1 MSCPPAEQL
10 LDAALGLLEADEL
23 AALTQHL
30 EICAVCRAHRA
41 ALSAEQAVLHDFYAR
56 PVPSEAA
63 LEQSIIASM
72 SSSPHQRR
80 RVSPMKTIAI
90 AAGLCLAVVGGVLA
104 YRTQVS
110 EEKPGVQQAQAT
122 EQTVPPQRPDES
134 WEEYVRK
141 NQAALEKAGLM
152 EASAA
157 EQRDELV
164 MLVEAAERLKD
175 VELLTQAQTKLRLV
189 QVDKE
194 LGEATVL
201 LDRMGLPALHDEG
214 PSTEA
219 YDRIYENRFV
229 RAAESPLSTF
239 SIDVD
244 RASYANVRRF
254 IQQGQKPPPDAV
266 RIEELVNA
274 FRYSDPS
281 PGLKEQHPLAIDVQV
296 AGCPWQPEHRLVR
309 VALKGKELPAE
320 QRPASNLV
328 FLIDVSGSMNHQNK
342 LPLVQK
348 ALRQL
353 VYQLDERDSI
363 AIVVYAG
370 NAGLVLPPTSGLR
383 QAAVI
388 EALDQLKAGGSTNGG
403 EGIELAYKTAREN
416 FIEGGI
422 NRVLIATDGDFN
434 VGIADR
440 GSLTRL
446 IEEQADGG
454 IFLSVLGFG
463 MGNYKD
469 ATLEQLS
476 NAGDGNYAYIDSMEE
491 ANKILGREMLGT
503 LWAIA
508 RDVKLQLEFNP
519 AQVNGYRLIGYEN
532 RILAHEDF
540 NDDSKDAGDLGVGHS
555 VIAFYQVVPAGVE
568 FPEQVDPLKYGPAVS
583 ENPNPSP
590 ELLTA
595 KLRYQ
600 LPADDAPSQLL
611 EVPVIDTLAT
621 LDTASDDFKFSAAVA
636 AFGLILRDSAYK
648 GGANWGTV
656 QELASEGLGEDADG
670 ERARFLVLVAQAR
683 DLSE

>member
-1 MSCPPAEQL
+1 
-10 LDAALGLLEADEL
+10 
-23 AALTQHL
+23 
-30 EICAVCRAHRA
+30 
-41 ALSAEQAVLHDFYAR
+41 
-56 PVPSEAA
+56 
-63 LEQSIIASM
+63 
-72 SSSPHQRR
+72 
-80 RVSPMKTIAI
+80 MKTFAI
-90 AAGLCLAVVGGVLA
+90 AASLCFVVVGGVLA
-104 YRTQVS
+104 YRWAPP
-110 EEKPGVQQAQAT
+110 EEGEEWAHAPREPESRPEDPIKQDEERKLRELRDLEELRGLQEQLKLEISKVEAT
-122 EQTVPPQRPDES
+122 LTEAPNQR
-134 WEEYVRK
+134 
-141 NQAALEKAGLM
+141 
-152 EASAA
+152 
-157 EQRDELV
+157 V
-164 MLVEAAERLKD
+164 MLVEALQREKD
-175 VELLTQAQTKLRLV
+175 GK
-189 QVDKE
+189 
-194 LGEATVL
+194 L
-201 LDRMGLPALHDEG
+201 LDNLEGRLAAVQAAEAAVLAGLDEG

-219 YDRIYENRFV
+219 YDRIYENRFL
-229 RAAESPLSTF
+229 RASENPLSTF

-254 IQQGQKPPPDAV
+254 IEAGQRPPPDAV

-274 FRYSDPS
+274 FRYADPA
-281 PGLKEQHPLAIDVQV
+281 PGLEEQHPLAVSVEV
-296 AGCPWQPEHRLVR
+296 AGCPWQAQHRLVR

-328 FLIDVSGSMNHQNK
+328 FLVDVSGSMDNPNK

-348 ALRQL
+348 ALRHL

-370 NAGLVLPPTSGLR
+370 NAGLVLPSTSGLR
-383 QAAVI
+383 QGEVV
-388 EALDQLKAGGSTNGG
+388 EALNRLKAGGSTNGG
-403 EGIELAYKTAREN
+403 EGIELAYKTAREHY
-416 FIEGGI
+416 IEGGI

-434 VGIADR
+434 VGISDR

-476 NAGDGNYAYIDSMEE
+476 NAGDGNYAYIDSMQE
-491 ANKILGREMLGT
+491 AHKILGREMLGT

-508 RDVKLQLEFNP
+508 RDVKLQIEFNP
-519 AQVNGYRLIGYEN
+519 AHVNGYRLIGYEN

-555 VIAFYQVVPAGVE
+555 VVAFYEIVPAGVD
-568 FPEQVDPLKYGPAVS
+568 FPEQVDPLKYGPT
-583 ENPNPSP
+583 ETETPHPSP

-600 LPADDAPSQLL
+600 LPADKAPSQLL
-611 EVPVIDTLAT
+611 EVPLTDTGMSLNE
-621 LDTASDDFKFSAAVA
+621 ASTEFKFSAAVA

-670 ERARFLVLVAQAR
+670 ERARFLVLVSQAR
-683 DLSE
+683 ELAE